1 MTTPPNQIANPR
13 ANPHAHA
20 TANDP
25 APKNNAI
32 VGEKLS
38 HLPQDTAI
46 MILGHGSRS
55 PSAISE
61 FSNMVA
67 QLKKRYAPTAVEY
80 GFLEFAT
87 PIIRDG
93 LDKLRAGGAKRVLA
107 VPSLLFAAGHA
118 KNDMPS
124 VINKYQQDNPDVVIN
139 YGRELAID
147 PRLLKA
153 ASESILSALPS
164 FSSVEEQKQYMADS
178 LLVVVGRG
186 TSDPDANSNISKVMR
201 FLWEGLGFGWGE
213 VAYSGVTFPLVAP
226 ALDKIAGLQY
236 RRIVVF
242 PYFLF
247 SGILVDRIYE
257 AVDEAQEKFP
267 AIKFFKAPYLNDN
280 PRVLD
285 TITSRINEI
294 VDGMGLMNCQL
305 CKYRQQV
312 LGFEE
317 EVGLKQE
324 SHHHHVEGIGVTQPE
339 QHDHGNDQ
347 HEHHEHGHEHH
358 AHEHHDHEHHGH
370 EHHDHEHHGHEHHNH
385 EHHGHEHGHHHGPG
399 GGHHPYPFADHP
411 LGPKTLTQKPQKK
424 IDAKK

>member
-1 MTTPPNQIANPR
+1 MTSHQPTDSHVDNHVDN
-13 ANPHAHA
+13 HADHDGA
-20 TANDP
+20 HNGAREPLRPLP
-25 APKNNAI
+25 A
-32 VGEKLS
+32 
-38 HLPQDTAI
+38 DTAI

-55 PSAISE
+55 ASAIAE
-61 FSNMVA
+61 FSNMTA
-67 QLKKRYAPTAVEY
+67 QLKKRYAPTPVEY

-93 LDKLRAGGAKRVLA
+93 LDVLRANGAKRILA
-107 VPSLLFAAGHA
+107 VPALLFAAGHA

-124 VINKYQQDNPDVVIN
+124 VVNKYQQDHPDMVIN

-153 ASESILSALPS
+153 ASESIHAILPK
-164 FSSVEEQKQYMADS
+164 FSSPEEKKKYLADS

-257 AVDEAQEKFP
+257 AVDAAQEKFP
-267 AIKFFKAPYLNDN
+267 AIQFLKAPYLNDN

-294 VDGMGLMNCQL
+294 IDGMGLMNCQL

-312 LGFEE
+312 LGFED

-324 SHHHHVEGIGVTQPE
+324 SHHHHVEGIGVNGKDATPAP
-339 QHDHGNDQ
+339 HDHG
-347 HEHHEHGHEHH
+347 HHE
-358 AHEHHDHEHHGH
+358 
-370 EHHDHEHHGHEHHNH
+370 H
-385 EHHGHEHGHHHGPG
+385 EHHGHEHGHHEHGHHEHEHHG
-399 GGHHPYPFADHP
+399 HEHGHAHGDHGHHPYPFADHP
-411 LGPKTLTQKPQKK
+411 LGPKTLRPKK
-424 IDAKK
+424 